1 MLSEKKLKNIL
12 EQELKKNSNIIFGY
26 LFGSYA
32 DGSYNDRSDIDIALF
47 LNDNSFDAQLSISFE
62 LSRTLKKNI
71 DLTVLN
77 TIKNLYLSEDILNK
91 GIIIKDSD
99 KRIDF
104 ELKKHHQF
112 IDFIEFKKR
121 INVA

>member
-12 EQELKKNSNIIFGY
+12 EQELQKNSNIIFGY

-32 DGSYNDRSDIDIALF
+32 DGSYNDRSDIDIALY
-47 LNDNSFDAQLSISFE
+47 LVDNSFDAQLSISFE

-91 GIIIKDSD
+91 GIVIKDSD

-121 INVA
+121 IYVA